1 VRPFPPRRA
10 LWRLALPA
18 LALLALAPAAVA
30 APPSA
35 DELRDA
41 DARLE
46 VRERALAG
54 RLTRLH
60 ADLVD
65 GRARLDEA
73 RRRNRLAQ
81 RGLVRRLTAIYVRP
95 EPAAPL
101 LEMILGASL
110 GEAQEQAELLESIG
124 RRDRDLVARSRR
136 AAAELRAAEEI
147 LARRRVELTA
157 VRRSL
162 GVDRALVRSRLAAA
176 IQRER
181 AAAEER
187 AAAAGG
193 TFTVTGPTGLPVAF
207 GEPVAPSQ
215 GRGLPGEFLHG
226 RRLPGSAPRDA
237 ATGRPI
243 DVRPAPA
250 GPQATRAYPG
260 IGVVGPATGLP
271 IEGNLPTFTAVAG
284 WYGPDARGVR
294 TASGEA
300 YDPAAFSAASRTLG
314 FGTLLRVG
322 YGGRVVTVKVNDRG
336 PYVRG
341 RDLDL
346 SEAAAAVLGLPGVGT
361 VTVQIL
367 PDPGARTA

>member
-1 VRPFPPRRA
+1 VRPFPRRA
-10 LWRLALPA
+10 LSRLALPA
-18 LALLALAPAAVA
+18 LALLALAPAAAA

-46 VRERALAG
+46 QREQALAG
-54 RLTRLH
+54 RLSRLQ

-65 GRARLDEA
+65 GRVRLDEA

-81 RGLVRRLTAIYVRP
+81 EGLARRLTAIYVRP
-95 EPAAPL
+95 EPAPL
-101 LEMILGASL
+101 LEMILGGSL
-110 GEAQEQAELLESIG
+110 GDAQEQAELLETIG
-124 RRDRDLVARSRR
+124 RRDRDLVARSRQ
-136 AAAELRAAEEI
+136 AAAGLRAAEEV

-176 IQRER
+176 VQRER
-181 AAAEER
+181 AAAEDS
-187 AAAAGG
+187 APTAGG
-193 TFTVTGPTGLPVAF
+193 ALTVTSPNGLPVAI
-207 GEPVAPSQ
+207 GDSPDASSQ
-215 GRGLPGEFLHG
+215 GRGLPAEFLRG
-226 RRLPGSAPRDA
+226 KRLPGSAPRDA
-237 ATGRPI
+237 ATGSPI

-250 GPQATRAYPG
+250 GPQPTRAYPG

-271 IEGNLPTFTAVAG
+271 VQGNLPTFTAVAG
-284 WYGPDARGVR
+284 WYGPDARNVR
-294 TASGEA
+294 TASGEP
-300 YDPAAFSAASRTLG
+300 YDPTAFSAASRTLR

-322 YGGRVVTVKVNDRG
+322 YGNRVVTVRVNDRG

-367 PDPGARTA
+367 PEAGGRTS